1 MTSTVLAVSAA
12 YVVMGVLLLTVGLS
26 TRFAWWVKAIAI
38 VVASAFFI
46 EVFFATKGLLG
57 WPGGGQLPPKF
68 QLLWVRVVEPD
79 RATGNRGA
87 IYLWVE
93 EVDDNNVPDG
103 VPRAFRL
110 PFSRPLADR
119 SSLARDEIMRGKP
132 QQGTVE
138 ELKGDETQQEPNT
151 PELKVGSR
159 TEGGVTTLDLEQFQL
174 LQQAQRVEFKPMQGP
189 SLPPKGP

>member
-12 YVVMGVLLLTVGLS
+12 YVVMGVLLLTVGLTS
-26 TRFAWWVKAIAI
+26 RFAWWVKAVAI
-38 VVASAFFI
+38 VIASGFFI

-57 WPGGGQLPPKF
+57 WPGAGQLPPKF

-79 RATGNRGA
+79 RLAGDQGA
-87 IYLWVE
+87 IYLWIE

-110 PFSRPLADR
+110 PYSRPLADR
-119 SSLARDEIMRGKP
+119 SALARDEIMRGKP

-138 ELKGDETQQEPNT
+138 ELQGEEAKQEPNSD
-151 PELKVGSR
+151 EMKVGSR
-159 TEGGVTTLDLEQFQL
+159 TEGGVTTVDLEQFQL
-174 LQQAQRVEFKPMQGP
+174 LQQAQRVEFRPMQGP
-189 SLPPKGP
+189 ILPPKGP